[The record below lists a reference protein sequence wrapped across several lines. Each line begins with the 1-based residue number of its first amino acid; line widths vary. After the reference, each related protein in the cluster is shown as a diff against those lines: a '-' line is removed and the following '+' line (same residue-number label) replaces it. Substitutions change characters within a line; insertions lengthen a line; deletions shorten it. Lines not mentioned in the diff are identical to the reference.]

1 MVKFNANE
9 VAPIEAGNPV
19 WQTVQAWAEMNME
32 RLRNEREKE
41 AVDLRRLDQ
50 ALGGIVAMKALL
62 ALPAEIKKEHLRD
75 PVENDHFDIPP
86 PT

>member
-41 AVDLRRLDQ
+41 AVDLRPRRNIYVIRLRMTT
-50 ALGGIVAMKALL
+50 LTF
-62 ALPAEIKKEHLRD
+62 R
-75 PVENDHFDIPP
+75 PP
-86 PT
+86 LDWS